1 MKDSKLV
8 FVVIIVVAAALI
20 IWRVAFY
27 IPGPDLSSQSPDETK
42 SEVMT
47 AAGPEA
53 QKPDETDVKID
64 AEELDVAV
72 VTEVNEL
79 RSREELAT
87 ALIDIDEMKRSTEEM
102 FNNLSDEDKAAL
114 EQARDRWNDMTRRER
129 EEFRAR
135 MLEKMRSSSPGP

>member
-1 MKDSKLV
+1 MKNSKLV
-8 FVVIIVVAAALI
+8 LLVIIVVAAVLI

-27 IPGPDLSSQSPDETK
+27 ISGPDLPSKSPDETK

-47 AAGPEA
+47 AADREA
-53 QKPDETDVKID
+53 QKPDETDLKID
-64 AEELDVAV
+64 AEELNVAV

-102 FNNLSDEDKAAL
+102 FKNLSDEDKAAM
-114 EQARDRWNDMTRRER
+114 EQARDRWNDMTIKER

-135 MLEKMRSSSPGP
+135 MLEKFKSSIPGP

>member
-8 FVVIIVVAAALI
+8 FVVIIVVAVALI

-27 IPGPDLSSQSPDETK
+27 ISGPDLSSQSPDETK
-42 SEVMT
+42 LEVMT
-47 AAGPEA
+47 AADREA

-64 AEELDVAV
+64 AEELNVAV
-72 VTEVNEL
+72 ETEVNEL
-79 RSREELAT
+79 VGREEPAT

-102 FNNLSDEDKAAL
+102 FKNLSDEDKAAL
-114 EQARDRWNDMTRRER
+114 EQARGRWNDMTPEER

-135 MLEKMRSSSPGP
+135 MLEKFKSSIPGP

>member
-1 MKDSKLV
+1 MKNSKLV
-8 FVVIIVVAAALI
+8 LLVIIVVAAVLI
-20 IWRVAFY
+20 TWRIAFY
-27 IPGPDLSSQSPDETK
+27 IPEPGLSSQSPDETK

-47 AAGPEA
+47 AADREA
-53 QKPDETDVKID
+53 QKPDETDVKIN
-64 AEELDVAV
+64 AEELNVAV

-79 RSREELAT
+79 RSREEPAT

-135 MLEKMRSSSPGP
+135 MLEKMKSSSP

>member
-8 FVVIIVVAAALI
+8 FVVIIVVAVALI

-27 IPGPDLSSQSPDETK
+27 IPEPGLSSQSPDETK

-47 AAGPEA
+47 AADPEA

-64 AEELDVAV
+64 AEELNVAV
-72 VTEVNEL
+72 ATEVNEL